1 MLLIQSI
8 TPFFI
13 IDYFSKKNKMNHNF
27 VHVVYFWFKNPL
39 NDDDRSLFEKSLRQF
54 MDASQYAE
62 TKFIGKPAKTPRE
75 VVDNSYT
82 YSLICSFASKED
94 QDKYQTEPP
103 HLVFV
108 EECKHLWEKVVV
120 YDSVS
125 I

>member
-1 MLLIQSI
+1 
-8 TPFFI
+8 
-13 IDYFSKKNKMNHNF
+13 MNHNF
-27 VHVVYFWFKNPL
+27 VHVVYFWFKNPKNE
-39 NDDDRSLFEKSLRQF
+39 NDRALFEKSLKQF

-62 TKFIGKPAKTPRE
+62 TKFIGKPAETPRE

-120 YDSVS
+120 YDSLS